1 MAKVAIVTDSTVN
14 LPQNIINEYSI
25 TVVPQIVIWDDKVY
39 RDGIDIQTAE
49 FYNRLQTSSTMPSSS
64 QVSPITM
71 RDTFTGLLD
80 QGFEVLAITVSSLL
94 SGTMNSAI
102 QAKEMLPGKPVE
114 LVDLLTASM
123 ALGFQVLMAARAA
136 KNGASLKECKAVAE
150 KARAQSG
157 VYFVVDT
164 LEFLHRGGRIGGAA
178 RLAGHCAQPQTHPHR
193 YKRKDR
199 ACSPGPHPEE
209 GFRKTGG
216 YHRQRKL
223 DHDGLTRVSV
233 LHAIAPS
240 VADQLMSELVERF
253 HPAETIMT
261 EISPVI
267 GTHTGP
273 GTIGIAYLKDM

>member
-14 LPQNIINEYSI
+14 LPQNIINEYNI

-80 QGFEVLAITVSSLL
+80 QGFEVLVITVSSLL

-114 LVDLLTASM
+114 LVDSLTASM

-178 RLAGHCAQPQTHPHR
+178 RLLGTALNLKPILTVTDGKIEPVARVRTQ
-193 YKRKDR
+193 KKAFEKLVDII
-199 ACSPGPHPEE
+199 GE
-209 GFRKTGG
+209 
-216 YHRQRKL
+216 KL
-223 DHDGLTRVSV
+223 DHGGITRVSV
-233 LHAIAPS
+233 LHAIA
-240 VADQLMSELVERF
+240 AF
-253 HPAETIMT
+253 
-261 EISPVI
+261 
-267 GTHTGP
+267 P
-273 GTIGIAYLKDM
+273 GRSIDE

>member
-39 RDGIDIQTAE
+39 RDGIDIQTVE

-80 QGFEVLAITVSSLL
+80 QGFEVLVITVSSLL

-114 LVDLLTASM
+114 LVDSLTASM

-136 KNGASLKECKAVAE
+136 KNGASLQECKAVAE

-178 RLAGHCAQPQTHPHR
+178 RLLGTALNLKPILTVTDGKIEPVARVRTQKKAFEKLLDIIAG
-193 YKRKDR
+193 
-199 ACSPGPHPEE
+199 
-209 GFRKTGG
+209 
-216 YHRQRKL
+216 KL
-223 DHDGLTRVSV
+223 DHGEVTRLSV
-233 LHAIAPS
+233 LHANAAS
-240 VADQLMSELVERF
+240 QADQLMSDLVQRF
-253 HPAETIMT
+253 HPAETILT
-261 EISPVI
+261 EVSPVI

>member
-1 MAKVAIVTDSTVN
+1 MPKVAIVTDSTVN
-14 LPQNIINEYSI
+14 LPQNIINEYAI

-39 RDGIDIQTAE
+39 RDGIDIQPAD
-49 FYNRLQTSSTMPSSS
+49 FYTRLQSSPSMPSSS

-80 QGFEVLAITVSSLL
+80 QGYDVLAILVSSHL
-94 SGTMNSAI
+94 SGTINSAI

-114 LVDLLTASM
+114 LVDSLTASM

-136 KNGASLKECKAVAE
+136 KNGASLKECKAIAE

-178 RLAGHCAQPQTHPHR
+178 RLLGTALNLKPILTVTKGKIEPVARVRTQ
-193 YKRKDR
+193 KKAFEKLLDII
-199 ACSPGPHPEE
+199 AA
-209 GFRKTGG
+209 
-216 YHRQRKL
+216 KL
-223 DHDGLTRVSV
+223 DHEEVTRLSV
-233 LHAIAPS
+233 LHANAAS
-240 VADQLMSELVERF
+240 QADQLMSELVERF
-253 HPAETIMT
+253 HPAETILT
-261 EISPVI
+261 EVSPVI

-273 GTIGIAYLKDM
+273 GTIGIAFLKDM